1 MTKIKTMLEQLEYDI
16 DNWEQRLDEMRHKT
30 HSYYQLYKDGMED
43 ISKLMTKIENAKL
56 CIALLKM
63 ED

>member
-1 MTKIKTMLEQLEYDI
+1 MLEQLEYDI
-16 DNWEQRLDEMRHKT
+16 AIWEQRLDEMRHKT
-30 HSYYQLYKDGMED
+30 HSYYQLYTVGMED
-43 ISKLMTKIENAKL
+43 ISKLMTKIEDAKL